1 MIWHRPEL
9 NCLRE
14 LIIDV
19 LLQGPGRMAQF
30 NGQASADQG
39 KTPKFFSQGG
49 SGFAARFVISSAV
62 P

>member
-14 LIIDV
+14 LIFDV
-19 LLQGPGRMAQF
+19 LLQGPGRMTQF

-39 KTPKFFSQGG
+39 KTPKLFPQGG
-49 SGFAARFVISSAV
+49 SGFAVRFVISAV
-62 P
+62 VP